1 MDKGSSDTGVLL
13 LLGGVLAVPLP
24 VAVAVPLAVA
34 VSVARL
40 VKSQSHSTEV
50 ETMPKGSLR

>member
-13 LLGGVLAVPLP
+13 LLAGV
-24 VAVAVPLAVA
+24 VAVLMAMA

-40 VKSQSHSTEV
+40 VKNQSHSTEV
-50 ETMPKGSLR
+50 ETRPRGSLR